1 MRYLIRTIGMAA
13 MLAIAPTL
21 AVAQAEPAGDDFTLT
36 TCGEL
41 AGLTEEDRAFALI
54 FYYGYLAGHSGA
66 KVIDNGRVPEH
77 LVRVRDYCTA
87 SPDSPIVDA
96 FVAALK

>member
-1 MRYLIRTIGMAA
+1 MRYLIQTIGMAA
-13 MLAIAPTL
+13 MLVLAPIHT
-21 AVAQAEPAGDDFTLT
+21 VAQAEPADANFTLT

-66 KVIDNGRVPEH
+66 TAIDNGRVPEH
-77 LVRVRDYCTA
+77 LLRVRDYCTA
-87 SPDSPIVDA
+87 HPDSPVVDA